1 MSLNSSLLDR
11 VLVDSVDVTTAVAT
25 EATAAR
31 IPSGRERGEDD
42 GANARTSHKPVTK
55 EDNDH
60 TGGAGGGGGGGNK
73 DDEEGWFERALDNA
87 KEFVEDAVEWIED
100 AAEEVAETVGN
111 AAGTVLD
118 AAKDR
123 KSVV

>member
-60 TGGAGGGGGGGNK
+60 TGGAAMLVTVAAA
-73 DDEEGWFERALDNA
+73 EHHHSLRFALDLL
-87 KEFVEDAVEWIED
+87 
-100 AAEEVAETVGN
+100 VGFH
-111 AAGTVLD
+111 GF
-118 AAKDR
+118 R
-123 KSVV
+123 RWR